1 MAAIPEDTSR
11 ACEEQKKAIGG
22 RGPQL
27 LDIVK
32 MLQTIT
38 SSQRTFVCIDAL
50 DECVAVHRAKILDSL
65 NQILEK
71 IPGTRVF
78 ITGRPHIRAEI
89 EKASWRESDEC
100 FSMS

>member
-1 MAAIPEDTSR
+1 MVAILEDTSR

-38 SSQRTFVCIDAL
+38 SSQRIIV
-50 DECVAVHRAKILDSL
+50 
-65 NQILEK
+65 
-71 IPGTRVF
+71 
-78 ITGRPHIRAEI
+78 
-89 EKASWRESDEC
+89 
-100 FSMS
+100 